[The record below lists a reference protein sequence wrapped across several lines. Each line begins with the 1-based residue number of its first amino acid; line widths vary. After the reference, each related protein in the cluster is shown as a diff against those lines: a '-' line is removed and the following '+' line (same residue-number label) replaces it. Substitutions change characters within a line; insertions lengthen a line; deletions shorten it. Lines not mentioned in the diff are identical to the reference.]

1 MAVKNKQR
9 SLKVNYLIIFLGGLV
24 LLTLGVLVFLMVV
37 QNVYG
42 NYELEEILPTKEN
55 LETFA
60 YEEKA
65 AVLYS
70 VYTENMLPEGSTWL
84 SDNIDTWESFLKAIK
99 IDFDFITDQDIE
111 LGEHRKYKLL
121 ILPGAK
127 SISDKQ
133 IIQIKKFLEEGGS
146 VFTSGGP
153 ATFSDEAKWR
163 GWEFFT
169 EVFGMKFTKEID
181 PEEDRYKVHTLR
193 GNIPLTAGIPSG
205 YTLRIATWDRPIYAE
220 VLEPRTEQVSFW
232 YDFRYEQGL
241 VREQI
246 RLSTGI
252 AHGTYGKGRFVWFGF
267 ELNSVIG
274 KQEDYIYFDRLFR
287 NSINWLTYKPTG
299 YVKDWPDP
307 FKAAM
312 ILTPEIKNQ
321 PGNILN
327 LTSTV
332 NAPMTFLV
340 DFETAV
346 SYPGLMRSISNK
358 GDFAAMV
365 DVGVYQST
373 NDTLNIISD
382 KEFQIGNISFVKDTL
397 ESILNEPLKG
407 ISPTFGFYDEYTLQV
422 LSEQDFEF
430 LITDSLTDRSV
441 PKIEY
446 RQNKPIMVVT
456 RTARDDYKVVR
467 DYGLT
472 QTNFQ
477 YYTYE
482 EDVDRLLIE
491 GGLYVMKLHTE
502 YQLRPGYVNVVND
515 VISYARE
522 NNVWVTSIQEL
533 RDWWL
538 RKGGVE
544 VRYETRS
551 KRRISVEISN
561 PTDSPIVDFVVEINL
576 NKDVTNVN
584 MTSDIINT
592 KIPRYEFNESNN
604 TLYIY
609 IELLEE
615 GETRSYL
622 VDFENVNDEQ
632 LIKIF

>member
-1 MAVKNKQR
+1 MEIKNKQR

-24 LLTLGVLVFLMVV
+24 LLTMGVLVFLMVV

-55 LETFA
+55 LEAFA

-70 VYTENMLPEGSTWL
+70 EYTENMLPEGSTWM
-84 SDNIDTWESFLKAIK
+84 SDNIDSWESFLKAIK
-99 IDFDFITDQDIE
+99 MDFDFITDQDIE
-111 LGEHRKYKLL
+111 LGGHRKYKLL

-127 SISDKQ
+127 SLSDKQ
-133 IIQIKKFLEEGGS
+133 IIQIKKFMEQGGS
-146 VFTSGGP
+146 VFTTGGP

-193 GNIPLTAGIPSG
+193 GNLPLTAGVPTG

-220 VLEPRTEQVSFW
+220 VLEPRTNQVSFW
-232 YDFRYEQGL
+232 YDFRNEQGL

-252 AHGTYGKGRFVWFGF
+252 SYGTYGKGRFIWFGF

-274 KQEDYIYFDRLFR
+274 KQEDYIYFDKLFR

-307 FKAAM
+307 FKAAL
-312 ILTPEIKNQ
+312 IITPQISNL

-327 LTSTV
+327 LTAIV
-332 NAPMTFLV
+332 NEPMTFMV
-340 DFETAV
+340 NYETALNN
-346 SYPGLMRSISNK
+346 PGLIRNISSK
-358 GDFAAMV
+358 GDFAALV
-365 DVGVYQST
+365 DVGVYET
-373 NDTLNIISD
+373 IHDTLSIVSD
-382 KEFQIGNISFVKDTL
+382 REFQNNNIMLVKDTL
-397 ESILNEPLKG
+397 ESMLSKPLEG
-407 ISPTFGFYDEYTLQV
+407 ISPVFGFYDDHTLQI
-422 LSEQDFEF
+422 LSQENIDF

-446 RQNKPIMVVT
+446 RENKPIMVIT
-456 RTARDDYKVVR
+456 RTARDDYKIIG

-472 QTNFQ
+472 QANFQ

-482 EDVDRLLIE
+482 EDIDRLLIE
-491 GGLYVMKLHTE
+491 GGLYVLKLRTD
-502 YQLRPGYVNVVND
+502 YQLKSDYVNVVKD
-515 VISYARE
+515 VLAYARE
-522 NNVWVTSIQEL
+522 NNVWITSIREL
-533 RDWWL
+533 REWWL
-538 RKGGVE
+538 RKGGIE

-561 PTDSPIVDFVVEINL
+561 PTDNPIVDFVVEINL
-576 NKDVTNVN
+576 NKDVKNVN
-584 MTSDIINT
+584 MTYDIINT
-592 KIPRYEFNESNN
+592 KIPRYEFNQSNN

-609 IELLEE
+609 IDVLEE
-615 GETRSYL
+615 GETKSYL
-622 VDFENVNDEQ
+622 VDFENVNDKE
-632 LIKIF
+632 LIKIL